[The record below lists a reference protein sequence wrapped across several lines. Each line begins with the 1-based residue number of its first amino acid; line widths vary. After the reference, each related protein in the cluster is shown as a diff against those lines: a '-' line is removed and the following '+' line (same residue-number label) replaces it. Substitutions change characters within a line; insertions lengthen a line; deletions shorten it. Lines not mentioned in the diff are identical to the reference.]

1 MMLPKWAICSIRP
14 YPLSV
19 TLFSLPRV
27 TPSPQMPS
35 YKSALSLR
43 LKPLRQLPNSARA
56 HVAQTSSITCLLF
69 PKPFQVNFIIW
80 KFLKYSLLALSWI
93 LITPTP
99 GPHVKEMKDAAMFY
113 TNRVLKEY
121 KGKNDDHV
129 NWTKML
135 LGMLNELIQYI
146 KAHHTT
152 GLTWNVKV

>member
-1 MMLPKWAICSIRP
+1 M
-14 YPLSV
+14 
-19 TLFSLPRV
+19 
-27 TPSPQMPS
+27 Q
-35 YKSALSLR
+35 
-43 LKPLRQLPNSARA
+43 
-56 HVAQTSSITCLLF
+56 
-69 PKPFQVNFIIW
+69 
-80 KFLKYSLLALSWI
+80 ALSWI

-121 KGKNDDHV
+121 KGKNEDHV

-152 GLTWNVKV
+152 GLVWNVKV